1 MGIPFTIIIRTTN
14 VKVTDK
20 MIIDRHDSN
29 NLSNINC
36 KLVNKKVVEYYQV
49 RDRYIVYLPTWLIST
64 MIEKQNIKI
73 DWELEQ
79 SKINQ
84 WYMFNDNK
92 FETVAEETAKNSVI
106 QTAFNYIDR
115 TNIDF
120 KAMDSIQQW
129 ELDNPEYKSHA

>member
-1 MGIPFTIIIRTTN
+1 
-14 VKVTDK
+14 
-20 MIIDRHDSN
+20 
-29 NLSNINC
+29 
-36 KLVNKKVVEYYQV
+36 
-49 RDRYIVYLPTWLIST
+49 